1 MPRRM
6 RQRAPI
12 GLLVLALAASGT
24 LVLSLASNLS
34 FAGDGWELL
43 AGRPDWTAG
52 TFLQPFNE
60 HPIVLPALVY
70 KVLLALFGMD
80 STLPFYGVSIS
91 VFLLCAVLLFM
102 YMRQRVGDWVA
113 LAGAVLV
120 LFLGAAYE
128 DLLWEFQMGFFGSIA
143 AGLGALLLLDRE
155 DRVGDRVGSAL
166 LLVSTACS
174 TLGIPFLFAAFAKVA
189 LGPRPRWRRAWVPLL
204 PLAVYAIWWLGSGH
218 SAGSEIGLA
227 DIPDLPRY
235 VFDAAAAGIASLL
248 GREPIEASGH
258 PPLLAQS
265 LALILA
271 AALVYWISRRREVPS
286 GLIVALVLTFGFW
299 GLLGLDRGPQRFSSR
314 FQYPSAVFLLIVATE
329 VLRGQR
335 LPRLATLALVAIT
348 AGAVVGGISLL
359 ESGYSIWK
367 PRADG
372 IKAELAAID
381 IAGGAADPA
390 YSISLP
396 PSIALRVG
404 QYRDAERRHGTPAY
418 SEAQL
423 LSAPEG
429 QKQIADRTLAA
440 AIGLGLQARPEAGQL
455 LRCRE
460 LDPPEGTY
468 AEARLSSAGRF
479 RLENRA
485 DRMVTVGVAR
495 FSLASAAPLGYL
507 PAQASRS
514 LHLPPDR
521 SARPWRLRVD
531 DGPVRLCVV
540 R

>member
-1 MPRRM
+1 M

-24 LVLSLASNLS
+24 LLLSLASNLS
-34 FAGDGWELL
+34 FAGDGWQLL
-43 AGRPDWTAG
+43 AGRPDWAAG

-70 KVLLALFGMD
+70 KVLLTLFGMD
-80 STLPFYGVSIS
+80 SAFPFYAVSIS
-91 VFLLCAVLLFM
+91 LFLFCAVLLFI
-102 YMRQRVGDWVA
+102 YMRQRVGDWSA
-113 LAGAVLV
+113 LVGAVLV

-143 AGLGALLLLDRE
+143 AGLGTLLVLDRE
-155 DRVGDRVGSAL
+155 DQVGDRVASAL

-174 TLGIPFLFAAFAKVA
+174 TLGIPFVFAAFAKVT
-189 LGPRPRWRRAWVPLL
+189 LGPSPRWRRAYVPLL

-218 SAGSEIGLA
+218 SAGSEIGLE
-227 DIPDLPRY
+227 DVPDLPRY

-248 GREPIEASGH
+248 GREPIEGSGH
-258 PPLLAQS
+258 PPMLAQLLAV
-265 LALILA
+265 ILA
-271 AALVYWISRRREVPS
+271 ASLVYWISRRREVPS
-286 GLIVALVLTFGFW
+286 GLIVALVLTFVFW

-314 FQYPSAVFLLIVATE
+314 FQFPSAVFLLILGTE

-335 LPRLATLALVAIT
+335 LPRLAMLALVAIT
-348 AGAVVGGISLL
+348 AGSVVGGISLL
-359 ESGYSIWK
+359 KSGYATWK
-367 PRADG
+367 PRGDEIRAT
-372 IKAELAAID
+372 LAAID
-381 IAGGAADPA
+381 IAGAAADPG

-396 PSIALRVG
+396 PSMAVRVG
-404 QYRDAERRHGTPAY
+404 QYRDAKRRHGTPAY

-423 LSAPEG
+423 LSASEG
-429 QKQIADRTLAA
+429 QKQLADRTLAA
-440 AIGLGLQARPEAGQL
+440 TIGLRLQARPEARQS

-460 LDPPEGTY
+460 LDPAEGTY
-468 AEARLSSAGRF
+468 AEARLSSAGSF

-485 DRMVTVGVAR
+485 DRMVTIGAAR
-495 FSLASAAPLGYL
+495 FSHTSAAPLGYL